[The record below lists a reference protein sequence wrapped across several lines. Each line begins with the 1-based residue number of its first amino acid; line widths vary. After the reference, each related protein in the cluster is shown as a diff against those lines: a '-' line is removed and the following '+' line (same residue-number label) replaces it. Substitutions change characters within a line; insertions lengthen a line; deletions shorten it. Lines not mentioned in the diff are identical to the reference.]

1 MLVTVIGFTDVTIA
15 YDDAYNSSI
24 IIIIIIIIIS
34 FDNITWTIDTM
45 LSL

>member
-24 IIIIIIIIIS
+24 IIIIIIIIS